1 MADRGLPHS
10 LTHTDLTPPSW
21 LPAHPRHIPPGT
33 RAPAHASLCREHFS
47 KEGKGS
53 ILFFPQHITQRQPL
67 HFCQGFKLAD
77 LMISL
82 IFFPSSFLCRSL
94 LSVPVGW
101 KQRAREPCKE
111 LHATKQHPLASLHL
125 PLPSPPAPCGPE
137 GVFHQRTW
145 LKGQDVLQ
153 QSARWYIHTG
163 RGTWHGATWQCW
175 RGGAQPWVHGWQHGT
190 AQG

>member
-1 MADRGLPHS
+1 MGDRRLPYS
-10 LTHTDLTPPSW
+10 LIHIDLTTPSC

-33 RAPAHASLCREHFS
+33 RAPAHAFPCREQFR

-53 ILFFPQHITQRQPL
+53 ILFFPQHITRRQPL
-67 HFCQGFKLAD
+67 HFCQGFKPAD
-77 LMISL
+77 LMIPL
-82 IFFPSSFLCRSL
+82 IFFLL
-94 LSVPVGW
+94 LSMPQSPFNSCRLEAAG
-101 KQRAREPCKE
+101 QRACKE

-153 QSARWYIHTG
+153 QSARWCTHTG
-163 RGTWHGATWQCW
+163 QGTWHGATWRCSC
-175 RGGAQPWVHGWQHGT
+175 GGAQPWLRGW
-190 AQG
+190 